1 MMDEPEYI
9 SEVRVILDQHVDQ
22 ARAQLAKLSGLLPA
36 AAKSMEIVIFI
47 DQDGE
52 GFLDVRV
59 SLEGPDLY
67 VLNKAIEEAAVLFE
81 TKVVDGEMVPPLP
94 LVDPDEDEL
103 PVQDILTDCAAD
115 WLRGVWEG
123 MDHRGFRIPVVIV
136 SHDGYG
142 SRTPILLCPSA

>member
-1 MMDEPEYI
+1 MDESEYGA
-9 SEVRVILDQHVDQ
+9 EVMDVLDQYVDQ
-22 ARAQLAKLSGLLPA
+22 ARAQLAKLSGLVPA

-59 SLEGPDLY
+59 SLVGPDLY
-67 VLNKAIEEAAVLFE
+67 ALNKAIEEAAVLFE
-81 TKVVDGEMVPPLP
+81 TKVLDGEMVPPLP

-115 WLRGVWEG
+115 WLKVVWEG
-123 MDHRGFRIPVVIV
+123 VDHGGFRIPVAIV
-136 SHDGYG
+136 SHDGSG
-142 SRTPILLCPSA
+142 TRTPILLRS

>member
-1 MMDEPEYI
+1 MDESEYVA
-9 SEVRVILDQHVDQ
+9 EVMDVLDQHVDQ
-22 ARAQLAKLSGLLPA
+22 ARAQLAKLAGLVPA
-36 AAKSMEIVIFI
+36 TAKSMEIVIFI

-67 VLNKAIEEAAVLFE
+67 VLNKVIEEAAVLFE
-81 TKVVDGEMVPPLP
+81 TRLVNGEMVPPLP

-115 WLRGVWEG
+115 WLRMVWEG
-123 MDHRGFRIPVVIV
+123 ADHGGIRIPVVIV
-136 SHDGYG
+136 SHDGHG
-142 SRTPILLCPSA
+142 TKVPVLLRS

>member
-1 MMDEPEYI
+1 MDESEYI
-9 SEVRVILDQHVDQ
+9 AEVMDVLGQHVDE
-22 ARAQLAKLSGLLPA
+22 ARVRLAKLSGLLPVT
-36 AAKSMEIVIFI
+36 AKSMEIVIFI

-52 GFLDVRV
+52 GFLDVKAALV
-59 SLEGPDLY
+59 GPDLC

-81 TKVVDGEMVPPLP
+81 TKVVDGEMVPALP

-115 WLRGVWEG
+115 WLKVVWEG
-123 MDHRGFRIPVVIV
+123 VDPSGFRIPVAIV

-142 SRTPILLCPSA
+142 SKPPILLCPSA